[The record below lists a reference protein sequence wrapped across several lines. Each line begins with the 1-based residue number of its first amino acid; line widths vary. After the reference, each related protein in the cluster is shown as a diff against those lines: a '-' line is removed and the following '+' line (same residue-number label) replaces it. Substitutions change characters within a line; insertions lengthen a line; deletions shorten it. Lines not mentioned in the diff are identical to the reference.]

1 MHHSL
6 NCYYNLIFNGSQRY
20 QLFYNKMIVF
30 PVDFL
35 SKRRKKPLVLFFFL
49 QQLVSII
56 NYILSTLIK
65 WLSLSLDPIFICQLT
80 LFYPTDTLL
89 SSQDIKVL
97 CRTSL
102 LDYLCFLLSI
112 MIFFISFLL
121 VRVCLYCQ
129 LSMLKT

>member
-20 QLFYNKMIVF
+20 QLFYNQMIVF
-30 PVDFL
+30 PVGFL

-65 WLSLSLDPIFICQLT
+65 WLSLSLDPIFICYLT

-129 LSMLKT
+129 FSMFKT

>member
-20 QLFYNKMIVF
+20 QLFYNQMIVF
-30 PVDFL
+30 PGGFL

-65 WLSLSLDPIFICQLT
+65 WLSLSLDPIFICYLT

-129 LSMLKT
+129 FSMFKT